1 MPGMGLA
8 AVISEVRFFE
18 RMEPEDRDSLFGF
31 ALREFYRAL
40 AVVLGLV
47 DSSDRNG
54 FYKEDGHRSNRA
66 WIQAAGNTSGQ
77 DASWLV
83 GLMRTLATMPYA
95 AEDFADGALGLSQL
109 GELVKLHRTPAV
121 RARLG
126 EGDEMLLGFARSMPF
141 DDFRDAARH
150 FREVVD
156 PDGTDR
162 RHRAADEGRNATTGV
177 VGEEFFL
184 NAHCG
189 TAQGAE
195 IAEILDRFTQA
206 EFLADM
212 DELRER
218 CGENAPTIMLRR
230 THAQRRADALSK
242 IFTTAATAS
251 GLVKPGEAI
260 VNYVIDDQTFEET
273 LAKMT
278 GTWAGPQ
285 DLFGDDLAKRVKDY
299 RSETTTGIPID
310 PYVIVAAALNG
321 RLRRIVVDSRG
332 VPVNIGRVQR
342 FFTGP
347 LREVLQM
354 LWKRCFQPGCDVP
367 AGRCEI
373 DHVIGFT
380 LDGGETSACNGVPGC
395 GCHNRWKHD
404 HGYRVWLDPNGQWHT
419 YRPNGTEIAPRYDPT
434 RPDHPNGREPFRP

>member
-47 DSSDRNG
+47 DSSDRKG

-83 GLMRTLATMPYA
+83 GLMRTLATRPYA

-156 PDGTDR
+156 PDGTER

-260 VNYVIDDQTFEET
+260 VNYVIDDQTSVSYTHLT
-273 LAKMT
+273 LPT
-278 GTWAGPQ
+278 I
-285 DLFGDDLAKRVKDY
+285 LRV
-299 RSETTTGIPID
+299 
-310 PYVIVAAALNG
+310 
-321 RLRRIVVDSRG
+321 
-332 VPVNIGRVQR
+332 
-342 FFTGP
+342 
-347 LREVLQM
+347 
-354 LWKRCFQPGCDVP
+354 
-367 AGRCEI
+367 
-373 DHVIGFT
+373 
-380 LDGGETSACNGVPGC
+380 
-395 GCHNRWKHD
+395 
-404 HGYRVWLDPNGQWHT
+404 
-419 YRPNGTEIAPRYDPT
+419 
-434 RPDHPNGREPFRP
+434 